1 MAISVSEISSS
12 EDMTRAFEIRR
23 VVFCDEQG
31 VSRMEEFDGL
41 DGTCRHYLAG
51 VDQLTVGTARIR
63 QLDTGE
69 TKIERVA
76 VLKEYRGL
84 GVGRAL
90 MQQIIEQ
97 IGDAPMVLSAQ
108 FQTKAFY
115 KGLGFTAVGEIFDEA
130 GIDHVKMIRN
140 SSIR

>member
-1 MAISVSEISSS
+1 MAIRVSEISSS
-12 EDMTRAFEIRR
+12 EDLARAFEIRR

-41 DGTCRHYLAG
+41 DETCRHFQAG
-51 VDQLTVGTARIR
+51 VEHITVGTARIR
-63 QLDTGE
+63 PLETGA

-90 MQQIIEQ
+90 MQQIMDE
-97 IGDAPMVLSAQ
+97 IGAAPIVLNAQ

-115 KGLGFTAVGEIFDEA
+115 KGLGFAAVGEIFDEA

-140 SSIR
+140 SNIR

>member
-1 MAISVSEISSS
+1 MAILVSEISLS
-12 EDMTRAFEIRR
+12 EDLARAFEIRR

-41 DGTCRHYLAG
+41 DETCRHFLAR
-51 VDQLTVGTARIR
+51 VEQVSVGTARIR
-63 QLDTGE
+63 PLETGE

-84 GVGRAL
+84 GVGLAL
-90 MQQIIEQ
+90 MRQIMEE
-97 IGDAPMVLSAQ
+97 IGGAPMVLNAQ
-108 FQTKAFY
+108 FHTKAFY

-140 SSIR
+140 QPT